1 MIVDAFSSGALL
13 APALRARG
21 FGTLHVQSSNRLDS
35 SLTRGLVPGDF
46 EHCVDYASMG
56 HAGTVEFLRRFP
68 VAAVLPG
75 CDPGVIAADR
85 LAADLGVERNCAQ
98 TVLARRSKYAMNEAV
113 RAGGLR
119 AARQI
124 KSAALQEVLCWYD
137 HQPFGKVV
145 VKPEYA
151 ARSQGVSLCDDRTAL
166 ARAFDTTIGTT
177 NLFGITNSELVVQ
190 EYLPGPEYMVN
201 TMSVAGRHFVTDMW
215 LGVDT
220 DEEEISTDLY
230 AELVHP
236 GGECHS
242 AVAEY
247 VRAVLNCTG
256 VDTGPAHVEVRY
268 TPAGPALVELG
279 ARLQGAL
286 SPRSVHRATGFDPI
300 ELTVDAYVAPSAALQ
315 ALQAPTAGSAGRH
328 ARFVYFHSDYGGTVT
343 SRPDLSGM
351 YSLESVQEVLLAV
364 RQGDYLQPT
373 ADSVGRPGYAY
384 LVHENPRQLQRDY
397 ERFRMLEQELY
408 RAMLGV
414 GGAH

>member
-21 FGTLHVQSSNRLDS
+21 LGTVHVQSSNRLDA
-35 SLTRGLVPGDF
+35 SLTRSLVTDDF
-46 EHCVDYASMG
+46 ERCIDYASMG
-56 HAGTVEFLRRFP
+56 HAGTVDFLRRFP
-68 VAAVLPG
+68 VVAVLPG

-85 LAADLGVERNCAQ
+85 LAADLGVERNRAQ
-98 TVLARRSKYAMNEAV
+98 TVLARRSKYAMNES
-113 RAGGLR
+113 LR
-119 AARQI
+119 ARGQRAAVQI
-124 KSAALQEVLCWYD
+124 KSASLHEVLSWYD
-137 HQPFGKVV
+137 RQSFGKVV

-151 ARSQGVSLCDDRTAL
+151 ARSQGVSLCADRSAL
-166 ARAFDTTIGTT
+166 ARAFETTIDTI

-230 AELVHP
+230 AELVRP
-236 GGECHS
+236 GGECHD
-242 AVAEY
+242 AVADY
-247 VRAVLNCTG
+247 VRAVLDCTG

-286 SPRSVHRATGFDPI
+286 SPRSVHRATGLDPI
-300 ELTVDAYVAPSAALQ
+300 ELTVDAYLAPSAALQ
-315 ALQAPTAGSAGRH
+315 ALQAGGVGSH

-351 YSLESVQEVLLAV
+351 YALESVQEVLLAV
-364 RQGDYLQPT
+364 REGDRLQPT
-373 ADSVGRPGYAY
+373 ADAVGRPGYAY
-384 LVHENPRQLQRDY
+384 LVHEDPRQLQRDY
-397 ERFRMLEQELY
+397 ERFRVLEQQLY

-414 GGAH
+414 GSAR